1 MALQEE
7 LLSALFQTEV
17 NGLARIITMEM
28 TTVVMI
34 VKSNKAGNASRGTTI
49 PLIHALRFVVTDTI

>member
-17 NGLARIITMEM
+17 NGLARIITMET

-34 VKSNKAGNASRGTTI
+34 VKSSKDGNALRATMI

>member
-7 LLSALFQTEV
+7 QLSALFLMEV
-17 NGLARIITMEM
+17 NGLARITMMET

-34 VKSNKAGNASRGTTI
+34 VKLNKAGNALRATTI

>member
-1 MALQEE
+1 M
-7 LLSALFQTEV
+7 EV
-17 NGLARIITMEM
+17 NGLARITMMET